1 MQSNGFVHL
10 KRAGCHQEAARRK
23 ISEDRVP
30 GNSAA
35 AAGARISP
43 KRAQVCET
51 RRRANHLGRRF
62 RSLDLVGAGR
72 KSVLAPIRRVVPG
85 FHDVR
90 AFRRDPNDPM
100 ARERLSGAGCPLPG
114 LLGHVGDDPH
124 PPWLEFYV
132 DASDEEIRGLSEHV
146 RMRVETYVLPWLER
160 FHTLDDIVKALK
172 EPPQLKKKES
182 EVTYHT
188 LMDDRYRAAAAVEFV
203 AGEHEVALKTV
214 KSAFAQ
220 WTRRRRP
227 EFLSEFNDH
236 LLSMIEAVRRKGTAA
251 GKAE

>member
-1 MQSNGFVHL
+1 MASLTSNELAAIKKQLDAKFRTIVSQGIAPPLLARGFRR
-10 KRAGCHQEAARRK
+10 KGFRFMKPIAARIIWVVDFDHSTWTERGEK
-23 ISEDRVP
+23 AFSLQF
-30 GNSAA
+30 
-35 AAGARISP
+35 GA
-43 KRAQVCET
+43 
-51 RRRANHLGRRF
+51 F
-62 RSLDLVGAGR
+62 
-72 KSVLAPIRRVVPG
+72 VPG
-85 FHDVR
+85 FHDVS
-90 AFRRDPNDPM
+90 AFRRDPNDPK

-132 DASDEEIRGLSEHV
+132 DASDDEIRGLSQHM

-160 FHTLDDIVKALK
+160 FRTLNDVVRALK
-172 EPPQLKKKES
+172 RPPEMKKKQS

-203 AGEHEVALKTV
+203 AGEHEAALKTV

-220 WTRRRRP
+220 WPRRRRP

-236 LLSMIEAVRRKGTAA
+236 LVSMIEAVRRKDTGV
-251 GKAE
+251 GKAD